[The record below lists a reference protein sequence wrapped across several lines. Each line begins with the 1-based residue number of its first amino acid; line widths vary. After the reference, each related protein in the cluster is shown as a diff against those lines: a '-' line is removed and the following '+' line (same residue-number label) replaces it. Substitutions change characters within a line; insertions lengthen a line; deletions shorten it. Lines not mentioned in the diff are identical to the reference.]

1 MIQTLSL
8 FGGIAADDAA
18 FKRLGVDVK
27 KIDYVEIEQNRVRA
41 YNALNPFKYKPQDIR
56 GWNLKCDIMV
66 HGSPCQDNSRAQYSS
81 KIKKSLKK
89 RGAVKGSGTRSSLM
103 FETLRI
109 IKEMG
114 AWKPRF
120 VIWENVEGVL
130 DKDTKVAF
138 NQYLKEMQQ
147 LGYTNSYEVLDAREF
162 GVPHARRRV
171 FCISVLGNEVFDF
184 SKLKRIPMRHI
195 SEYLEYG
202 YDDDV
207 PAPYLIN
214 IPSMLSKIA
223 EINPVQP
230 DDSYKRR
237 LDEIIDYCYTI
248 STRQDRCPN
257 AGYIKCK
264 QGYRYLTE
272 REVWRLLGFS
282 DAEFERVLKEFP
294 TKPGK
299 RNATL
304 YALAGNSIV
313 VDVLVAIFELIISG
327 DYSKGDIEEKEQQLR
342 FVV

>member
-18 FKRLGVDVK
+18 FKRLGVDIK
-27 KIDYVEIEQNRVRA
+27 KIDYVEVQPNRVRA

-56 GWNLKCDIMV
+56 GWDLKCDILV
-66 HGSPCQDNSRAQYSS
+66 HGSPCQSFSRVGLREGGE
-81 KIKKSLKK
+81 KD
-89 RGAVKGSGTRSSLM
+89 SGTQSSLM

-120 VIWENVEGVL
+120 VVWENVKGVL
-130 DKDTKVAF
+130 DKGMRQPF
-138 NQYLKEMQQ
+138 EQYLSEMER
-147 LGYTNSYEVLDAREF
+147 LGYINSYEVLDAREF
-162 GVPHARRRV
+162 GVPHARERV
-171 FCISVLGNEVFDF
+171 FCISVMGNEVFDF
-184 SKLKRIPMRHI
+184 NKLERTPMRHI

-202 YDDDV
+202 YDDNV
-207 PAPYLIN
+207 PEQYLIT

-230 DDSYKRR
+230 HETYTRR

-248 STRQDRCPN
+248 TERQDRCPN
-257 AGYIKCK
+257 AGYIKCA

-327 DYSKGDIEEKEQQLR
+327 NYAKGLFDEKEQQLR

>member
-1 MIQTLSL
+1 MIQTTSL

-18 FKRLGVDVK
+18 FKRLGVEIK
-27 KIDYVEIEQNRVRA
+27 KIDYVEVQPNRVRA
-41 YNALNPFKYKPQDIR
+41 YNALNPFKYRPQDIR
-56 GWNLKCDIMV
+56 GWNLKSDILV
-66 HGSPCQDNSRAQYSS
+66 HGSPCQSFSRVGLREGGE
-81 KIKKSLKK
+81 KD
-89 RGAVKGSGTRSSLM
+89 SGTQSSLM

-114 AWKPRF
+114 VWKPRF
-120 VIWENVEGVL
+120 VVWENVKGVL
-130 DKDTKVAF
+130 DKGMRKPF
-138 NQYLKEMQQ
+138 EQYLSEMEQ
-147 LGYTNSYEVLDAREF
+147 LGYTNSYDVLDARDF
-162 GVPHARRRV
+162 GVPHARERV
-171 FCISVLGNEVFDF
+171 FCISVLGSEVFDF
-184 SKLKRIPMRHI
+184 NKLERKPMRPI

-207 PAPYLIN
+207 PEQYLIN

-230 DDSYKRR
+230 HETYTRR
-237 LDEIIDYCYTI
+237 LDEIVDYCYTI
-248 STRQDRCPN
+248 TERQGRCPN

-327 DYSKGDIEEKEQQLR
+327 NFAKGDIEEKEQQLR